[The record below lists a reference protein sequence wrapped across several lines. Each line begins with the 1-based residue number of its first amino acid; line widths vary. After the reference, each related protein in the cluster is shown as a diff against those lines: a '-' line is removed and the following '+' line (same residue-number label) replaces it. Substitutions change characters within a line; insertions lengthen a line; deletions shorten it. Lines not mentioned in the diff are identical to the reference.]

1 MTIADGQLIT
11 AADLVGLTTAQLALI
26 RTDNA
31 RLAGVVNHCYTSFN
45 IIGGGAPT
53 ALLLRTW
60 KFVVPVDTIVDWV
73 HMQGCQHTNPSTTTI
88 TITPDGP
95 AAAFPITL
103 SGSTGSAGRVRFSSS
118 LFDNTVTNV
127 ADNFSTT
134 SRVLRVWPKGTT
146 VTVVI
151 STTNVVVASSI
162 GINICGRAFNSRG
175 NA

>member
-1 MTIADGQLIT
+1 MTIANGSLIT
-11 AADLVGLTTAQLALI
+11 AADLNALTTTALGLI

-45 IIGGGAPT
+45 IVGGGVPT
-53 ALLLRTW
+53 ALALRTW

-73 HMQGCQHTNPSTTTI
+73 HLQGCQHTNPSTTTV

-95 AAAFPITL
+95 AAAFPISL
-103 SGSTGSAGRVRFSSS
+103 SGSTGSAGRVRLSSA
-118 LFDNTVTNV
+118 LYDNTVTNV
-127 ADNFSTT
+127 ANDFNASA
-134 SRVLRVWPKGTT
+134 RVLRVWPKGTT

-151 STTNVVVASSI
+151 STTNLVAVSSI
-162 GINICGRAFNSRG
+162 GINICGRSFNSRG

>member
-11 AADLVGLTTAQLALI
+11 AADLNAMTTSALALI
-26 RTDNA
+26 RADNA
-31 RLAGVVNHCYTSFN
+31 RLAGVVNHSYTSFN
-45 IIGGGAPT
+45 IIAGTSP
-53 ALLLRTW
+53 LLRTW

-88 TITPDGP
+88 AITADGA

-103 SGSTGSAGRVRFSSS
+103 TGSTGSSGRVRFSSA
-118 LFDNTVTNV
+118 LYDNTVTNV
-127 ADNFSTT
+127 ADNFETT

-151 STTNVVVASSI
+151 TTTNAVVASSI
-162 GINICGRAFNSRG
+162 GFNICGRSFYSRG

>member
-1 MTIADGQLIT
+1 MTIADGQIIT

-45 IIGGGAPT
+45 IVAGT
-53 ALLLRTW
+53 TQLLRTW

-95 AAAFPITL
+95 AAAFPISL

-127 ADNFSTT
+127 ADAFST
-134 SRVLRVWPKGTT
+134 SARVLRVWPKGTT

-151 STTNVVVASSI
+151 STTNLVVASSI
-162 GINICGRAFNSRG
+162 GVNICGRAFNSRG